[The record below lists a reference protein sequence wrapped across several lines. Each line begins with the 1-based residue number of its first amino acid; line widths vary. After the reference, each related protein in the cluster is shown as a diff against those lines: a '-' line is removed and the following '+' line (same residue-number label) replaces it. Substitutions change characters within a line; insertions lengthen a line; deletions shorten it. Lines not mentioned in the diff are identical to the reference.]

1 MRIAALSDLHLG
13 YRGAGRTENGR
24 SIRERDVER
33 AWKRAVQGIVDRDV
47 DLVLIAGDT
56 FDTVVPSTAAKA
68 AFLEG
73 LARLATRFCPVVI
86 VGGNHETART
96 HGVLSPN
103 ALGELVSANVI
114 LLNAPGAHQT
124 GSTRGGESYDV
135 QGFGYSCLGREGV
148 LTPEPLGGY
157 DVNILLIHAA
167 VRSSARPGWPNP
179 YYGGPGAFDVARA
192 EGFDIVACGDYHEF
206 SVLCGAQSTMPGG
219 FMSSSPDLVL
229 PPWHSYPH
237 RFTGGPVA
245 FYPGSL
251 ERVSSNIWSEAAPK
265 GWVLVDTEARTLEFV
280 EVETRGMFDCSVDC
294 GGPAYGLNDLFRE
307 LLGMERTAEALV
319 RAHVEP
325 LPRALRDTIDHG
337 LVRQLHQRC
346 VHFRL
351 DVEWVGDD
359 AQGEVRTEQRGLSL
373 EDLVEQYAEGEDPAV
388 AARMRVFLGLGE
400 PVLEEV
406 GA

>member
-33 AWKRAVQGIVDRDV
+33 AWKRAVQGIIDRDV

-103 ALGELVSANVI
+103 ALGELVSAHVI

-135 QGFGYSCLGREGV
+135 QGFGYSCLGREDV

-167 VRSSARPGWPNP
+167 VRSSADPAALGP
-179 YYGGPGAFDVARA
+179 YYGGAAAYDVARA
-192 EGFDIVACGDYHEF
+192 DGFDIVACGDYHQHI
-206 SVLCGAQSTMPGG
+206 VLCGADGFDSGG
-219 FMSSSPDLVL
+219 DRVL
-229 PPWHSYPH
+229 G
-237 RFTGGPVA
+237 FTGGPVA

-280 EVETRGMFDCSVDC
+280 EVETRAMVQADGC
-294 GGPAYGLNDLFRE
+294 GGFVDAVNAELADLLAAPE
-307 LLGMERTAEALV
+307 TENALV
-319 RAHVEP
+319 RYSVGPRMPP
-325 LPRALRDTIDHG
+325 LPASERACLDHG

-351 DVEWVGDD
+351 DVEWVGDE
-359 AQGEVRTEQRGLSL
+359 AEGEVRAEQRGLSL